1 MDEGVPAVASSVT
14 VSGATVVVVTPSKEV
29 LRANASVARP
39 LRSCVRCER
48 KEGEYAAALHDSTH
62 VLPNAARAHRALSE
76 AKGAGGEALVDCTG
90 VDDAAEV
97 LQSCMNAG
105 SASGLSAES
114 PRILNHQ
121 A

>member
-1 MDEGVPAVASSVT
+1 MPRPFMIPHMSYPMPLAHT
-14 VSGATVVVVTPSKEV
+14 
-29 LRANASVARP
+29 ARQ
-39 LRSCVRCER
+39 
-48 KEGEYAAALHDSTH
+48 
-62 VLPNAARAHRALSE
+62 LSE